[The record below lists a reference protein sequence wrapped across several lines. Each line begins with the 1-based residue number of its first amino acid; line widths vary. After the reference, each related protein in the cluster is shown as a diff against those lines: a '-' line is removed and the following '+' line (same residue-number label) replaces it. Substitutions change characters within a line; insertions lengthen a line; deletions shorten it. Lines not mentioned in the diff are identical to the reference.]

1 MEQTF
6 ICFPSVENSL
16 LLTKTGEIERIVWR
30 GWRVAA
36 GGGGEQLQTKVPE
49 DYAKISQ
56 SRRRPALLGPSPG

>member
-36 GGGGEQLQTKVPE
+36 GGGGGAASNEGSRTE
-49 DYAKISQ
+49 DYAKILQ
-56 SRRRPALLGPSPG
+56 A